1 MLVLCVSIGVLFK
14 SISNKSTS
22 RINSKT
28 IEIAGIG
35 SAVYAFMVATPMH
48 DLMVSIGLLFALTA
62 LLATLYLLYANRY
75 WLLFWVGVIC
85 VVIKM
90 VSATMYYGDV
100 LFDLLPVM
108 QKAGMAALIGW
119 LVAVHY
125 TSFDQQGGVPVE
137 NEL

>member
-1 MLVLCVSIGVLFK
+1 M
-14 SISNKSTS
+14 
-22 RINSKT
+22 
-28 IEIAGIG
+28 
-35 SAVYAFMVATPMH
+35 
-48 DLMVSIGLLFALTA
+48 SIGLLFALTA
-62 LLATLYLLYANRY
+62 LLATPYLLYADRY